1 MPGILDVP
9 NNAQDEHE
17 IAFSKD
23 TAPRESERQIPLHQ
37 PLETPVEE
45 VEFQGDE

>member
-9 NNAQDEHE
+9 NNVQDEHE
-17 IAFSKD
+17 ISFSKD
-23 TAPRESERQIPLHQ
+23 TVPRESERQIPLHQ